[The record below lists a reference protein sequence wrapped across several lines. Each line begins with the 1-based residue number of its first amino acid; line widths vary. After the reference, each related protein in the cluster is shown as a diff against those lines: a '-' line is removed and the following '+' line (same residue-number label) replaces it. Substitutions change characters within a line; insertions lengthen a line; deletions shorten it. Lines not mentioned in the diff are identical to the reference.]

1 MQLNAYLLFNGS
13 CEAAFKFYERALGGT
28 IEAMMPFGQ
37 SPGSEKMPDSVK
49 KLVMHVSLKAA
60 GTLLMG
66 SDTTP
71 DRPVPPPGGF
81 KLSIGVSTPEEADR
95 VFNALSEGGKID
107 LPIGETFWS
116 PRFGMLTDK
125 FGVAWMV
132 NCAPKA

>member
-1 MQLNAYLLFNGS
+1 MQLNSYLLFNGT

-28 IEAMMPFGQ
+28 IETLMTFGQ

-49 KLVMHVSLKAA
+49 KRIMHVSLKAA
-60 GTLLMG
+60 GTALMG

-71 DRPVPPPGGF
+71 DQPVPPPSGF
-81 KLSIGVSTPEEADR
+81 KLSVGVSTPEEADR

-107 LPIGETFWS
+107 MPIGQTFWS

-132 NCAPKA
+132 NCMPQA